1 MWRGTTPTHVFT
13 VPSDVPLQN
22 FTTMYMTYS
31 QNGKVVVE
39 KKESDLTVDTAN
51 HKIRLTFTQ
60 ADSLRFQPGSV
71 QIQLRAKTAQGD
83 AVASNIITTTAAD
96 VLKDGEI

>member
-13 VPSDVPLQN
+13 LPDDVPLQD

-39 KKESDLTVDTAN
+39 KTQSDFTVEN
-51 HKIRLTFTQ
+51 HKIRLKFTQ
-60 ADSLRFQPGSV
+60 ADSLRFQPGAV
-71 QIQLRAKTAQGD
+71 QIQLRAKTAQGE
-83 AVASNIITTTAAD
+83 AVASNIITTNAMD

>member
-13 VPSDVPLQN
+13 VPSDVPLQD

-51 HKIRLTFTQ
+51 H
-60 ADSLRFQPGSV
+60 S
-71 QIQLRAKTAQGD
+71 
-83 AVASNIITTTAAD
+83 
-96 VLKDGEI
+96 

>member
-13 VPSDVPLQN
+13 LPDDVPLQD

-39 KKESDLTVDTAN
+39 KTQTDFTVDTEG
-51 HKIRLTFTQ
+51 HKIRLKFTQ
-60 ADSLRFQPGSV
+60 ADSLRFQPGAV
-71 QIQLRAKTAQGD
+71 QIQLRAKTAQGN
-83 AVASNIITTTAAD
+83 AVASNIITTNAMD